1 MKAVCFFLC
10 MLLVLLTGCAPA
22 DNPSEPTTEM
32 PTVPIVTEP
41 VETVPPTT
49 LPPETTLPPDPLD
62 LLMEQMSL
70 REKVGQLFIVRP
82 DAIDP
87 ALSDAYVH
95 DTVNSGV
102 TALSDTMRE
111 MLAEYP
117 VGGFILFHGNL
128 ESPEQVTA
136 FNAAL
141 TDACPI
147 APFLSI
153 DEEGG
158 IVARL
163 ARHAAFDL
171 PRFKSAAAVGAAGTA
186 LEMGQTIGAYL
197 NSYGFNLDFAPVAD
211 VNTNP
216 YNPVIG
222 SRAFSADPE
231 IAGEMAAAMA
241 EGLRENG
248 VIPTFKH
255 FPGHGDTKEDS
266 HLGLAVSQK
275 TLEELQ
281 SCEFLPFLQAQNT
294 DMVMVGHIA
303 VPEITGDLTPATLS
317 PEIVT
322 GILKAQLNFGG
333 LVVTDAMNMGAITES
348 YSSAEAAVLALQAG
362 CDLILMPYDLKEA
375 FDGVVAAAED
385 GTLSLEWLEET
396 VRRILEFK
404 MVHGI
409 LHV

>member
-1 MKAVCFFLC
+1 

-41 VETVPPTT
+41 VETAPPTT
-49 LPPETTLPPDPLD
+49 LPTETTLPPDPLD
-62 LLMEQMSL
+62 LLMEQMTL
-70 REKVGQLFIVRP
+70 REKVGQLFLVQP
-82 DAIDP
+82 EAVDASTVTS
-87 ALSDAYVH
+87 LSEAFP
-95 DTVNSGV
+95 
-102 TALSDTMRE
+102 E
-111 MLAEYP
+111 MLKEYP
-117 VGGFILFHGNL
+117 VGGFILFAGNL
-128 ESPEQVTA
+128 VSPEQVTA

-171 PRFKSAAAVGAAGTA
+171 PRFKSAAAVGAEGTA

-231 IAGEMAAAMA
+231 IAGQMAAAMA
-241 EGLRENG
+241 QGLRENG

-281 SCEFLPFLQAQNT
+281 SCELLPFRQAQNT

-303 VPEITGDLTPATLS
+303 LPEITGDLIPATLS

-322 GILKAQLNFGG
+322 GILKETLGFDG

-348 YSSAEAAVLALQAG
+348 HSSAEAAVMALQAG
-362 CDLILMPYDLKEA
+362 CDLILMPYDLKVA
-375 FDGVVAAAED
+375 FDGVVAAVED
-385 GTLSLEWLEET
+385 GTLSTEWLNQT

-404 MVHGI
+404 MGHGI
-409 LHV
+409 IDY

>member
-1 MKAVCFFLC
+1 

-22 DNPSEPTTEM
+22 ENPTEPTTEAY
-32 PTVPIVTEP
+32 PEPIVTERA
-41 VETVPPTT
+41 ETVPPTT
-49 LPPETTLPPDPLD
+49 LPPETTMPPDPLD
-62 LLMEQMSL
+62 LLIGQMSL
-70 REKVGQLFIVRP
+70 QEKVGQLFIVRP

-102 TALSDTMRE
+102 TAVSDAMQE
-111 MLAEYP
+111 MLAAYP

-128 ESPEQVTA
+128 DSPEQVTA

-141 TDACPI
+141 TDACTI

-163 ARHAAFDL
+163 ARHEAFDL

-186 LEMGQTIGAYL
+186 LEMGQAIGAYL
-197 NSYGFNLDFAPVAD
+197 KSYGFNLDFAPVAD

-216 YNPVIG
+216 HNPVIG
-222 SRAFSADPE
+222 NRAFSADPE
-231 IAGEMAAAMA
+231 IAGQMAAAMA
-241 EGLRENG
+241 QGLRENG
-248 VIPTFKH
+248 IIPTFKH

-266 HLGLAVSQK
+266 HAGLAVSHK
-275 TLEELQ
+275 TLEELKA
-281 SCEFLPFLQAQNT
+281 CELLPFLQAQNT

-303 VPEITGDLTPATLS
+303 LPEITGGLIPATLS

-322 GILKAQLNFGG
+322 GILKETLGFEG

-375 FDGVVAAAED
+375 FDGVIAAVAD
-385 GTLSLEWLEET
+385 GTLSAEWLDQT

-404 MVHGI
+404 MQHGV